1 VVAPR
6 LEPQAAGDRRPVHA
20 TFGYARPDDAPS
32 RHREEPRLTRLSEQQ
47 PDLGPAA
54 GAPARAVER
63 LSPLELRAW
72 RGFLWTHAAV
82 IRQLDA
88 ELRDHHQLSLT
99 SYEVLLY
106 LYQAPGRRLRMSE
119 LADSVLLSLS
129 GITRLV
135 DRLARA
141 GLVVREPCLD
151 DRRGFFTVLTDEGK
165 ARFRDAARTHLAGI
179 RAHFLVAYDEADLET
194 LAALWTRIP
203 LGRDRPGHPAAWDPA
218 TGQPPA
224 PVSREASGPP
234 PG

>member
-1 VVAPR
+1 M
-6 LEPQAAGDRRPVHA
+6 LDGAAA
-20 TFGYARPDDAPS
+20 MAPS
-32 RHREEPRLTRLSEQQ
+32 RHREEPRLTRLSEE
-47 PDLGPAA
+47 PDLGPAV
-54 GAPARAVER
+54 GAPARVTER

-72 RGFLWTHAAV
+72 RGFLWTHATV

-88 ELRDHHQLSLT
+88 ELRERHQLSLT

-119 LADSVLLSLS
+119 VADSVLLSLS

-151 DRRGFFTVLTDEGK
+151 DRRGFFTVLTDEGR
-165 ARFRDAARTHLAGI
+165 ARFREAARTHLAGI
-179 RAHFLVAYDEADLET
+179 RAHFLAAYDAADLET

-203 LGRDRPGHPAAWDPA
+203 LSYGNPGHPAAWDPA

-224 PVSREASGPP
+224 PTSREAGIPP
-234 PG
+234 AGA